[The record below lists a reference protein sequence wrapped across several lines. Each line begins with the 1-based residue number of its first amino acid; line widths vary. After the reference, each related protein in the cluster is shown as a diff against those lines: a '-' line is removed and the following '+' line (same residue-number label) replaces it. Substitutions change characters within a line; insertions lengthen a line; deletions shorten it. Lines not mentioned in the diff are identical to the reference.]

1 MKSRD
6 ERRRMIDCRKS
17 RGRGKARR
25 RYVGLGKRMNVAGKE
40 KRILREKRGN
50 FVSHAHETPTRSLHR
65 PVHIPSIFPDS
76 SFAFILSPRWQAGG
90 QIFVDSPNVALY
102 FFFLQTDSTNIFST
116 YTELIL
122 CLKQTLRKHNVCKA
136 IRAVCLYLF

>member
-6 ERRRMIDCRKS
+6 ERRRMIDCRKR
-17 RGRGKARR
+17 RGRGEARR

-50 FVSHAHETPTRSLHR
+50 FVSHAHGMPTRSLHR

-76 SFAFILSPRWQAGG
+76 SFAFILSPRWRAGG
-90 QIFVDSPNVALY
+90 QIFVDSPNVALHF
-102 FFFLQTDSTNIFST
+102 FFFLQTDGTLFYSESNKYFFRYIYQTDFMPETNLT
-116 YTELIL
+116 
-122 CLKQTLRKHNVCKA
+122 
-136 IRAVCLYLF
+136 